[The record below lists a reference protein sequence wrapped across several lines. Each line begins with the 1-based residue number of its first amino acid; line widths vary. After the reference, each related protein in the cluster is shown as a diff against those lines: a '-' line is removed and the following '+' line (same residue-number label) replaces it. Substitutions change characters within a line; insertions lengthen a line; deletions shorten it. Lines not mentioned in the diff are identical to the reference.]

1 MSSNQFESD
10 QTKEFAKDLEKFC
23 IDNNVPNI
31 PLKAKSEALLFLNHK
46 FTQLDLNCSWQT
58 EIAFLKD
65 FWAKNASNS
74 DKTTLNDYQTNFLKN
89 IKQSLIEENKDF
101 TFFKDKTD
109 DEKIISFDVLGLIQN
124 DDKKHRDLVI
134 KLYYY
139 FLSKYIDTIPNERK
153 GLDKVLFDGN
163 YDSSN
168 CIIKIETKYLAS
180 QYDSIQ
186 TTNDNN
192 EVLIYLITEVNSLK
206 TDFKDANDVKKIIE
220 KAQTLVQQHGY
231 NSADNQ
237 QSILAFSIYFA
248 KYLNFLCEV
257 MPNHAKMMCEGA
269 TQKVDFKLL
278 KGSFDMMMNRFSQFI
293 DQYSLSIRDCI
304 FKLNVLTQ
312 NQNIFKIDETNL
324 NAKVNESK
332 SFIENYKINS
342 PLHTPKSEGC
352 YIATMVYGD
361 YNHPQVVLLRNF
373 RDTFLSKNLIGKG
386 FILVY
391 YRLSPIIVSHFKNRP
406 LFVNLS
412 RVILE
417 SFIKNVLK
425 RKL

>member
-1 MSSNQFESD
+1 MSSNQIESD

-23 IDNNVPNI
+23 VDNNIPNI
-31 PLKAKSEALLFLNHK
+31 PLKAKSEALIFLNHK
-46 FTQLDLNCSWQT
+46 FSQLDLNCSWQT

-65 FWAKNASNS
+65 FWAKNATNSN
-74 DKTTLNDYQTNFLKN
+74 KTTLNDYQTNFLKN

-109 DEKIISFDVLGLIQN
+109 EEKIISFDVLGLIQN

-134 KLYYY
+134 SLYYY
-139 FLSKYIDTIPNERK
+139 FLSKYVDTIPNDRK

-168 CIIKIETKYLAS
+168 CIIKIETDYLKS

-186 TTNDNN
+186 TTNESN
-192 EVLIYLITEVNSLK
+192 EVLNYLVTEVNSLK

-231 NSADNQ
+231 NSSDNQ
-237 QSILAFSIYFA
+237 QSIIGFSIYFA

-278 KGSFDMMMNRFSQFI
+278 KGSFDMMMDRFSQFI
-293 DQYSLSIRDCI
+293 DQYSDSIRDCI
-304 FKLNVLTQ
+304 SNLNALTQ
-312 NQNIFKIDETNL
+312 NKNIFKIDETNFKL
-324 NAKVNESK
+324 KVNESR
-332 SFIENYKINS
+332 SFIESYKLNS

-352 YIATMVYGD
+352 YIATMAYGD

-373 RDTFLSKNLIGKG
+373 RDTFLNKYLIGKG
-386 FILVY
+386 FVRIY
-391 YRLSPIIVSHFKNRP
+391 YTLSPRLVSYFKNKP
-406 LFVNLS
+406 FLVNLS
-412 RVILE
+412 RTVIEL
-417 SFIKNVLK
+417 FIKKILRNK
-425 RKL
+425 